1 MLQSR
6 LQGTLC
12 PCRHVW
18 YQKCS
23 SVSFA
28 ILFQAAAGRIATPP
42 PTCVHSQVPELKAA
56 GVDKVVCVTVGD
68 PEQVSKWA
76 KDNGFDKDM
85 VSRLAWT
92 RGR

>member
-1 MLQSR
+1 M
-6 LQGTLC
+6 
-12 PCRHVW
+12 
-18 YQKCS
+18 
-23 SVSFA
+23 
-28 ILFQAAAGRIATPP
+28 
-42 PTCVHSQVPELKAA
+42 HSQVPELKAA